1 MIFDGYTIQVEAGD
15 TTLDL
20 ANEVEG
26 HHSNDGRAGYEVA
39 VDVTAWYDASSS
51 DDSVIPLWFKTD
63 SFAKLELSS
72 ISKNM
77 ETNRDIAY
85 YEIIERTGDDDVW
98 D

>member
-1 MIFDGYTIQVEAGD
+1 MTFDGYIIKVEAD
-15 TTLDL
+15 DLIIDL
-20 ANEVEG
+20 ADEVEG
-26 HHSNDGRAGYEVA
+26 HYGNDARAGDAIA
-39 VDVTAWYDASSS
+39 VDVTAWYEASSS
-51 DDSVIPLWFKTD
+51 DDSIIPLWFKTD

-72 ISKNM
+72 VSKNM